1 LRSHTFDVYGAV
13 HPTLRKGFLVDLGFC
28 KYEPVWRLQLKLV
41 ELRSSLEIPDV
52 LLLVE
57 HDHVFTFGR
66 RASVD
71 DIMEAKVPVFRV
83 ERGGGVTYHGPGQ
96 LVGYPIINLDLMG
109 LDVKQYVHKLEEVL
123 VKTLRRFNV
132 EAGTKEGYPGVWVG
146 EKKVASIGIAIRNW
160 VAFHGFALNINPD
173 MSYFRCIRPCGM
185 QPEVMTSIK
194 ELLGTSPGMED
205 VKEALIKEFETEF
218 GLKLSQFPQDRW
230 KAIAESVN
238 L

>member
-1 LRSHTFDVYGAV
+1 
-13 HPTLRKGFLVDLGFC
+13 LRKGFFVDLGFC
-28 KYEPVWRLQLKLV
+28 EYEPAWRLQLKLV
-41 ELRSSLEIPDV
+41 ELRSSLKIPDV

-57 HDHVFTFGR
+57 HDHVFTLGK
-66 RASVD
+66 RASLD
-71 DIMEAKVPVFRV
+71 DILETRVPVFRV

-96 LVGYPIINLDLMG
+96 LVGYPIISLDVMG

-132 EAGTKEGYPGVWVG
+132 KAGTKEGYPGVWVG

-160 VAFHGFALNINPD
+160 VTFHGFALNINPD

-185 QPEVMTSIK
+185 QPEVMTSLE
-194 ELLGTSPGMED
+194 ELLGTSPRMED
-205 VKEALIKEFETEF
+205 VKEALIREFETEF
-218 GLKLSQFPQDRW
+218 SLKLSPFPQDRW
-230 KAIAESVN
+230 KAIAESVD

>member
-1 LRSHTFDVYGAV
+1 M
-13 HPTLRKGFLVDLGFC
+13 RKGFFVDLGFC
-28 KYEPVWRLQLKLV
+28 EYEPAWRLQLKLV
-41 ELRSSLEIPDV
+41 ELRSSLKIPDV

-57 HDHVFTFGR
+57 HDHVFTLGK
-66 RASVD
+66 RASLD
-71 DIMEAKVPVFRV
+71 DILETRVPVFRV

-96 LVGYPIINLDLMG
+96 LVGYPIISLDVMG

-132 EAGTKEGYPGVWVG
+132 KAGTKEGYPGVWVG

-160 VAFHGFALNINPD
+160 VTFHGFALNINPD

-185 QPEVMTSIK
+185 QPEVMTSLE
-194 ELLGTSPGMED
+194 ELLGTSPRMED
-205 VKEALIKEFETEF
+205 VKEALIREFETEF
-218 GLKLSQFPQDRW
+218 SLKLSPFPQDRW
-230 KAIAESVN
+230 KAIAESVD